1 MALGTEIILLI
12 ILLILSGFFSGAE
25 VALVSLSRLK
35 CKRLVEEKKSGSLYV
50 QKLKE
55 DTPRMLGTIL
65 LGNNVVNV
73 AASAIATS
81 VAIRTFDSFAI
92 GIVTGVMTFLILVF
106 GELTPKLIASH
117 HNEFFSRM
125 VAGPLWYLSII
136 LSPILSVLNFI
147 LGKVFTLFG
156 IKPKE
161 SKVTEEEII
170 SMVKIAREEGTIK
183 EMEKNMIHSIFE
195 FDDMDVE
202 EITTPRA
209 DMIAIDSKCTVKQA
223 MKVALKKNFSR
234 IPVFEKTNDN
244 IIGIVY
250 VKDLMAYLDKKKD
263 KVQISKVMKRAY
275 FVPETK
281 KISNLLRQFQKRKEH
296 MAVVVDEHGS
306 VSGIVTLEDVLEEI
320 VGEIM
325 DETDKVDP
333 HIRKIGNKIWI
344 VKGKT
349 EIDEINEKL
358 KMNLK
363 GEDYDT
369 FSGFILKYTGKIP
382 NQGEEI
388 AYKKFKLKIENIAG
402 QRISKVR
409 VEKK

>member
-281 KISNLLRQFQKRKEH
+281 KIGNLLRQFQKRKEH

>member
-35 CKRLVEEKKSGSLYV
+35 CKNLVEKNKIGSRYV

-55 DTPRMLGTIL
+55 DTHRMLGTIL
-65 LGNNVVNV
+65 IGNNVVNV

-81 VAIRTFDSFAI
+81 VALRTFDSFAI
-92 GIVTGVMTFLILVF
+92 GIVTGIMTFLILVF
-106 GELTPKLIASH
+106 GELTPKLVASH

-125 VAGPLWYLSII
+125 VAAPLWYLSII
-136 LSPILSVLNFI
+136 LSPLLKLLNVL

-156 IKPKE
+156 IKPQDT
-161 SKVTEEEII
+161 KVTEEEII
-170 SMVKIAREEGTIK
+170 SMVKTAREDGTIK
-183 EMEKNMIHSIFE
+183 EMEKDMIHSIFE

-202 EITTPRA
+202 EIATPRA
-209 DMIAIDSKCTVKQA
+209 DMVMISSKCSVKDA
-223 MKVALKKNFSR
+223 MRLALKKNFSR
-234 IPVFEKTNDN
+234 MPVYEKSRDKVVGV
-244 IIGIVY
+244 IY
-250 VKDLMAYLDKKKD
+250 VKDLMAFIEKKRD
-263 KVQISKVMKRAY
+263 KVQIGKVMKKPY
-275 FVPETK
+275 FVPESK

-296 MAVVVDEHGS
+296 LAVVVDEHGS
-306 VSGIVTLEDVLEEI
+306 VSGIVTLEDILEEI

-333 HIRKIGNKIWI
+333 HVRKISNKVWI

-349 EIDEINEKL
+349 EIDEVNEKL
-358 KMNLK
+358 NMGLK
-363 GEDYDT
+363 DEDYDT
-369 FSGFILKYTGKIP
+369 LSGFILKFTGKIP

-388 AYKKFKLKIENIAG
+388 IYKKFKLKIEEVDG
-402 QRISKVR
+402 QRISKIR